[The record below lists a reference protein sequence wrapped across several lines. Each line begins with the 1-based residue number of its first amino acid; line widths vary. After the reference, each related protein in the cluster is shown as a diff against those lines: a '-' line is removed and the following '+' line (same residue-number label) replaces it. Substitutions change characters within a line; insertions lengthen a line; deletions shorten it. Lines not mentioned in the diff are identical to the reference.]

1 MSITIVDQWLQQA
14 GYEYHCFISWPH
26 TKDTDVSDCAKY
38 VKDRIEQR
46 LASLVPNPKVFIDE
60 TGIIVADDWEKTLGR
75 ALCRS
80 VAMVAICTPM
90 YYHPAH
96 RWCGLEWAT
105 MQALSAKRLP
115 GNNFKA
121 IIPLLARKSDPLP
134 QAVAKKQY
142 IDLSRNLTLGRRFY
156 TTNEFRER
164 MQTVIERIDEIA
176 VALEANQSVPQC
188 ERFRFP
194 KESAFLDY
202 EARLQ
207 PFPFRRP

>member
-1 MSITIVDQWLQQA
+1 MSITFVDQWLQNA

-38 VKDRIEQR
+38 VKDRIEQS

-60 TGIIVADDWEKTLGR
+60 TGITVADDWEETLGR

-90 YYHPAH
+90 YYHREH
-96 RWCGLEWAT
+96 RWCGIEWAT
-105 MQALSAKRLP
+105 MHALSAKRLP
-115 GNNFKA
+115 GKNFKA

-134 QAVAKKQY
+134 QAVQKVQY
-142 IDLSRNLTLGRRFY
+142 ADLSKILTRSRRFH

-164 MQTVIERIDEIA
+164 MQTVTDNCSLYQKYSPRRNRSAERGA
-176 VALEANQSVPQC
+176 HS
-188 ERFRFP
+188 
-194 KESAFLDY
+194 ESAHNR
-202 EARLQ
+202 A
-207 PFPFRRP
+207 